1 LKTLKS
7 FRQKISVSKRKRHS
21 RLWRFPFKLAK
32 IDLDGFFSQPVRQ
45 LEIFSDFA
53 PFVTMLH
60 GFFRMIIRFSEG
72 MLRVPDGF
80 INDFHCSRHS
90 LDPFSKWK
98 HSVKSANGL
107 PWTVFLALNGHCRLQ
122 AM

>member
-1 LKTLKS
+1 MLKTFLQ
-7 FRQKISVSKRKRHS
+7 RIPAQKRKRHS
-21 RLWRFPFKLAK
+21 CLWRLLFKLAK
-32 IDLDGFFSQPVRQ
+32 FDLDGFFSQPVRQ

-60 GFFRMIIRFSEG
+60 GFFGMIIRFSEG

-90 LDPFSKWK
+90 LDPFSKWEY
-98 HSVKSANGL
+98 SVKSANGL
-107 PWTVFLALNGHCRLQ
+107 PWTIFLALNGHCRLQ
-122 AM
+122 AV

>member
-1 LKTLKS
+1 MLKS
-7 FRQKISVSKRKRHS
+7 FPQKLPVLKRRRHS
-21 RLWRFPFKLAK
+21 RLWRLLFKLAK
-32 IDLDGFFSQPVRQ
+32 IELDGFFSQPVRQ

-72 MLRVPDGF
+72 ILRVPNGF
-80 INDFHCSRHS
+80 IDDFYCSRHS
-90 LDPFSKWK
+90 LDPFSKWE
-98 HSVKSANGL
+98 HSVNSAKGL

-122 AM
+122 AVLL